1 MNERVTSGP
10 RITPLLTTLALVALA
25 AGPAR
30 AQPNDDKAA
39 PPTPPPAE
47 PAAPPAP
54 AAPPYAL
61 PPPAAEPP
69 PAAPANGNGKK
80 MATEDMPKPAE
91 IPGGTAPGETTFK
104 RPPLKVT
111 IGSGNNA
118 FSFTLF
124 GIVQADYI
132 ADTTRSYDEPIGPVL
147 VARSDTYEGTV
158 GRTMATMRSSRLG
171 FVLDA
176 PTFGGI
182 TPSAVLQGDWAGNQ
196 PGNPYPYSNGVM
208 TGPALGESPFTNSP
222 TFRIRYAYMTL
233 RNQIADIVAGETVDV
248 FGWQSYYSLCST
260 SFVPNQVSS
269 RNTQL
274 RVSHSFFKGTPVN
287 IDTALEAGRP
297 VQRDSQIPDVSGALR
312 ISLDGIKGITTP
324 GNAITIA
331 APMSFSVSGIF
342 REFKANAFTPP
353 PVQSS
358 NSITGWGVSLDAFIP
373 IIPAS
378 NADDRTNKLTLI
390 GSYVFGTGIADLL
403 VTGGNAK
410 FPTLPNPAQA
420 SPPPVYIP
428 DVDPGLVTFDTQGVV
443 HTIDWWAA
451 KAGLQYYAPARFIL
465 SLNATYSQSKNMGKL
480 FPAGGT
486 EIELLGSVADRTMF
500 GEATLLWDATPSV
513 RFGLSGVYTKVW
525 YLPQGGP
532 SGPIDAPHNIR
543 GIGEALYIF

>member
-10 RITPLLTTLALVALA
+10 GKAVLTTFALVALA
-25 AGPAR
+25 AAPGR
-30 AQPNDDKAA
+30 AQAQPSDDKA
-39 PPTPPPAE
+39 AE
-47 PAAPPAP
+47 PAAPPPAAAP
-54 AAPPYAL
+54 A
-61 PPPAAEPP
+61 PPPAFTPPPPVVEPP
-69 PAAPANGNGKK
+69 PPSNGNGRK

-132 ADTTRSYDEPIGPVL
+132 ADTTRSYDEPICPAL

-176 PTFGGI
+176 PTFNGI
-182 TPSAVLQGDWAGNQ
+182 SPSAVLQGDFAGNQ
-196 PGNPYPYSNGVM
+196 PGNPYPYSNGTM
-208 TGPALGESPFTNSP
+208 TGASLGESPFTNSP

-233 RNQIADIVAGETVDV
+233 RNRIVDIVAGETVDV

-269 RNTQL
+269 RNTQFRL
-274 RVSHSFFKGTPVN
+274 SRSFFKGLPVN
-287 IDTALEAGRP
+287 LDVAAEAARP
-297 VQRDSQIPDVSGALR
+297 VQRDSQIPDASGALR
-312 ISLDGIKGITTP
+312 ISFDGIKGITTP

-331 APMSFSVSGIF
+331 APMSFSVSGIV
-342 REFKANAFTPP
+342 RQFKVNAFAPP
-353 PVQSS
+353 PAQSS
-358 NSITGWGVSLDAFIP
+358 NSATGWGVSFDAFIT
-373 IIPAS
+373 IIHGA

-390 GSYVFGTGIADLL
+390 GSYVLGTGIADLL

-428 DVDPGLVTFDTQGVV
+428 DVDPGLVTFDTLGVL

-451 KAGLQYYAPARFIL
+451 KAGIQYYAPARFIL

-513 RFGLSGVYTKVW
+513 RFGLSGVYTRVR

-532 SGPIDAPHNIR
+532 GGPVNEPHNIR